1 MKLLFII
8 GKLNTTV
15 LVKIIFFFNKFAS
28 AHGPL
33 IGDQHINRNNLLNK
47 IDLYD
52 YLYLKDL

>member
-15 LVKIIFFFNKFAS
+15 LVKIIFF
-28 AHGPL
+28 L
-33 IGDQHINRNNLLNK
+33 INLLVPTGHLGDQHINRNNLLNK